1 MAKKVN
7 PMSFP
12 RIFSSVALI
21 AALTAANAQAAGAP
35 APEAD
40 SRAAFQTQAWGANG
54 RLANAHYAVE
64 QVRFLSQGT
73 EIVGNL
79 LLPSGHAGPRPA
91 LAVMGPVGF
100 VKEQSPMQYAT
111 RLAREGFVVLVFD
124 PRYHGE
130 SAGTPRRLES
140 GAAKTQDLQAALD
153 YLAQRAEVD
162 SAALHLL
169 GICQG
174 VNWAV
179 DAAIADPRVRSVALV
194 AGHYLTPQTALMYL
208 GSEQEIERRAARSQ
222 AAEKQFQESG
232 AVDYIPVVSEQP
244 TPPNPDALLKASA
257 VQQFYSRWA
266 DRHAFWNFHGLWEN
280 RIAMMSE
287 AGIWRH
293 RADQAMAK
301 LSTPTLMV
309 HADRAASG
317 PDIPRRLFASIPAAS
332 KELVWLGQENQMQF
346 YEDPLTLDR
355 VTPEL
360 TRFYNARTVRTQ

>member
-1 MAKKVN
+1 
-7 PMSFP
+7 MSFP

-21 AALTAANAQAAGAP
+21 AGLTAGNAQAAAP
-35 APEAD
+35 ASQAD
-40 SRAAFQTQAWGANG
+40 SRAAFQTQAWGASG
-54 RLANAHYAVE
+54 RIANTHYAVE

-79 LLPSGHAGPRPA
+79 LLPSGHVGPRPA
-91 LAVMGPVGF
+91 VAVMGPVGF

-140 GAAKTQDLQAALD
+140 GAAKTQDLQAALE

-179 DAAIADPRVRSVALV
+179 DAAITEPRVRSVALV

-222 AAEKQFQESG
+222 AALKQFQESG
-232 AVDYIPVVSEQP
+232 AVDYIPVVSERP

-266 DRHAFWNFHGLWEN
+266 NRHAFWNFHGLWEN

-287 AGIWRH
+287 AGIWGH

-346 YEDPLTLDR
+346 YEDPITLDH

-360 TRFYNARTVRTQ
+360 TRFYHSQTVRTR

>member
-1 MAKKVN
+1 
-7 PMSFP
+7 MSLL
-12 RIFSSVALI
+12 RIFSSVALMAGI
-21 AALTAANAQAAGAP
+21 TAVHAQAAGG
-35 APEAD
+35 
-40 SRAAFQTQAWGANG
+40 AAAQTGHAEPFQTQAWGQSRRIANS
-54 RLANAHYAVE
+54 HYAVE
-64 QVRFLSQGT
+64 QVRFPSQGV

-79 LLPSGHAGPRPA
+79 LLPSGQAGPRPA
-91 LAVMGPVGF
+91 VTVMGPVGF

-153 YLAQRAEVD
+153 YLAQRPEVD
-162 SAALHLL
+162 SAALNLL
-169 GICQG
+169 GVCQG

-179 DAAIADPRVRSVALV
+179 DAAIADQRVRSVALV

-208 GSEQEIERRAARSQ
+208 GSEQEIERRAARSH
-222 AAEKQFQESG
+222 AADKLFQESG
-232 AVDYIPVVSEQP
+232 AVDYIPVVSERP
-244 TPPNPDALLKASA
+244 TPPNPDALLMAPPI
-257 VQQFYSRWA
+257 QQFYSRWA

-280 RIAMMSE
+280 RLATMSK
-287 AGIWRH
+287 AGIWGH
-293 RADQAMAK
+293 RGDEAMAK
-301 LSTPTLMV
+301 LRTPTLMV

-317 PDIPRRLFASIPAAS
+317 PDIPRRLFASIPTAD

-360 TRFYNARTVRTQ
+360 ARFYNAPTARAQ